1 MQCSAISGKLWIVW
15 SLPSNT
21 RNMSK
26 SLAELCMFCIASNLQ
41 NVSRLGTFLSKND
54 NEVLLELLCDHD
66 MFTGN
71 NMPHITYQL
80 LTSRLENIAFRYSN
94 QVDDTLLQNV
104 ALCGCKLK
112 SFTLKECP
120 VVSGIY
126 WIHTTSTSISTVIY
140 TMLTICFDSGLEPT
154 VNFGNQR
161 NLQIS

>member
-1 MQCSAISGKLWIVW
+1 
-15 SLPSNT
+15 
-21 RNMSK
+21 MSK

-41 NVSRLGTFLSKND
+41 NVSLLGMFLSKND

-112 SFTLKECP
+112 SLTLKECP
-120 VVSGIY
+120 KVSGNY
-126 WIHTTSTSISTVIY
+126 
-140 TMLTICFDSGLEPT
+140 
-154 VNFGNQR
+154 
-161 NLQIS
+161 